1 MNDLCYSYNG
11 EDYEDNYEYSIEE
24 ALQNCSGFY
33 EALIA
38 TIYVGKSVRPHITG
52 IDIASDIYERI
63 GEQLYDLVGEHS
75 ESFEVPIDKAKQLE
89 NFLIPWMDSLD
100 FNCWSVKNVKEVLVT
115 EFMTLDEI
123 KEYYQ

>member
-11 EDYEDNYEYSIEE
+11 EDFEDDSEYSIDE
-24 ALQNCSGFY
+24 ALQNCSGFD
-33 EALIA
+33 EALTA
-38 TIYVGKSVRPHITG
+38 TIYVGESVRPHITG
-52 IDIASDIYERI
+52 IDIALDIYERI
-63 GEQLYDLVGEHS
+63 SEQLYDLVGEHS
-75 ESFEVPIDKAKQLE
+75 ENFIVSKDKAHQLE